1 MSSPPPSAQS
11 SPLALSL
18 RLSLLGFV
26 AIHAAP
32 FGVDAA
38 CFVRDV
44 VFYLVSGTSSNYDNS
59 IEFSGASSCSAG
71 KSPISGVQD
80 PNKQISRTP
89 GLKEYSV
96 ADLKIATNNFSPDSL
111 LGEGDFGRVYKGWI
125 YEKTLAPSS
134 KRGTGMAV
142 AIKILNPDG
151 FQGFDEWQSEVN
163 FLGRH
168 YHPNVIGLIGYCWEA
183 EMLVLVCEFMQKG
196 SLENHLF
203 GRSGAIKPLSWDIRL
218 KIAIGAA
225 RGLAFLHTLEK
236 KVIHRD
242 LKTSNILLDENYNV
256 KLSNFGLAMRGPCDE
271 ESHINTSVMGTY
283 GYAAPEYIATG
294 NIYLKSDVYGFG
306 VVLLELLTG
315 LRALDKNR
323 PHRNQNLVEWLKPK
337 LCQKKKLRTIMDV
350 HMEGQ
355 YPTTAAFQAA
365 ELTQK
370 CLDLNP
376 QNRPSMKEVVEVL
389 KEVEAME
396 EETNN
401 SKV

>member
-1 MSSPPPSAQS
+1 MDTTP
-11 SPLALSL
+11 
-18 RLSLLGFV
+18 
-26 AIHAAP
+26 
-32 FGVDAA
+32 
-38 CFVRDV
+38 
-44 VFYLVSGTSSNYDNS
+44 
-59 IEFSGASSCSAG
+59 GASSCSAG

-80 PNKQISRTP
+80 PNMQISRTP

-111 LGEGDFGRVYKGWI
+111 LGEGSFGRVYKGWI

-151 FQGFDEWQSEVN
+151 PQGFDEWQSEVN

-168 YHPNVIGLIGYCWEA
+168 YHPNLIGLLGYCWEA
-183 EMLVLVCEFMQKG
+183 EMLVVVYEFMQEG
-196 SLENHLF
+196 SLDKHLF
-203 GRSGAIKPLSWDIRL
+203 RCVGAIKPLSWDIRL

-242 LKTSNILLDENYNV
+242 LKTSIMYLDENYNV
-256 KLSNFGLAMRGPCDE
+256 KLSGFGLAMRGPCDE
-271 ESHINTSVMGTY
+271 ESHINTTRIMGTF
-283 GYAAPEYIATG
+283 GYAAPDYVATG
-294 NIYLKSDVYGFG
+294 NIYLNSDVYSFG

-315 LRALDKNR
+315 LRSVDAMR
-323 PHRNQNLVEWLKPK
+323 PIGKQNLVEWLKPK

-350 HMEGQ
+350 CMKGQ
-355 YPTTAAFQAA
+355 YTTTAAFQAA

-370 CLDLNP
+370 CLDSIP
-376 QNRPSMKEVVEVL
+376 ENRPSMKEVVELL
-389 KEVEAME
+389 KEIEAME